1 MDTYKCHVLILDF
14 KYPIIWA
21 KLGKDVRWEK
31 SDVKLFGVTIN
42 KILVLDEYISK
53 WCSKYKRKLSTLS

>member
-1 MDTYKCHVLILDF
+1 MDTYKCHLLILDF

-42 KILVLDEYISK
+42 KILGFEEYIS
-53 WCSKYKRKLSTLS
+53 R